1 MKVLLLYQKQ
11 LTVYH
16 INIALII
23 MDLLKETW
31 NILDRK
37 MNISLHMTLIM
48 TMNILI
54 HLMHMMEILMPVG
67 TLIKYNTHILIS

>member
-54 HLMHMMEILMPVG
+54 HLMLMMEILMPVG

>member
-1 MKVLLLYQKQ
+1 MLYQKQ